1 MLAAVKIPK
10 QNPHKARAYAIS
22 KKSSRTASPHAIC
35 KKPYQKP
42 AFRRELRLL
51 LGTQDCFPM
60 VADFAACPAQL
71 RASVQPAVFK
81 ALALTPYVPRKPRLN
96 EHGLPAASFGHQIRL
111 LRLPNERYLW
121 PSRGIALAAAG
132 RSADLPY
139 KDLLL
144 RAPFIYRPN
153 LMFALRQDWVKVCDT
168 FASPEFPTVRTMA
181 ILWNGV
187 KIIMKLRATRAE
199 SWGNQQILAACK
211 QQLRDLD
218 ALALDSL
225 QMIPPSS
232 TTYTHPAQY
241 VWQRYHI
248 AAYFLPFWSEHILDL
263 GRICEGEAHT
273 WAWGLVDGIWPRY
286 VPPSIEHLRNS

>member
-1 MLAAVKIPK
+1 
-10 QNPHKARAYAIS
+10 
-22 KKSSRTASPHAIC
+22 
-35 KKPYQKP
+35 
-42 AFRRELRLL
+42 
-51 LGTQDCFPM
+51 M

-71 RASVQPAVFK
+71 RASVRPAVFK

-168 FASPEFPTVRTMA
+168 FASPEFPTIRTMA

-199 SWGNQQILAACK
+199 SWGNQLILAACR
-211 QQLRDLD
+211 Q
-218 ALALDSL
+218 
-225 QMIPPSS
+225 
-232 TTYTHPAQY
+232 TTS
-241 VWQRYHI
+241 
-248 AAYFLPFWSEHILDL
+248 FNDF
-263 GRICEGEAHT
+263 
-273 WAWGLVDGIWPRY
+273 
-286 VPPSIEHLRNS
+286 SIEAGILLRGNGVPHAMPRLKHKIETQMKHGTVQNND

>member
-1 MLAAVKIPK
+1 MPAAVKIPK
-10 QNPHKARAYAIS
+10 KNPHKAQAYATSI
-22 KKSSRTASPHAIC
+22 KSSRTASPHAIC

-42 AFRRELRLL
+42 ALRRELRRLL
-51 LGTQDCFPM
+51 DTQDCFPM

-139 KDLLL
+139 EDLLL
-144 RAPFIYRPN
+144 RDPFLWRPN

-187 KIIMKLRATRAE
+187 KIIMKIRATRAE
-199 SWGNQQILAACK
+199 SWGNQLILAACK
-211 QQLRDLD
+211 QQLQDLD
-218 ALALDSL
+218 AMALDSL
-225 QMIPPSS
+225 QITSAY
-232 TTYTHPAQY
+232 TGYTHPA
-241 VWQRYHI
+241 RYSLANQHV
-248 AAYFLPFWSEHILDL
+248 AAFFLPFWSEHILDL
-263 GRICEGEAHT
+263 GRICEREARY
-273 WAWGLVDGIWPRY
+273 WA
-286 VPPSIEHLRNS
+286 

>member
-1 MLAAVKIPK
+1 MPAAVKIPK
-10 QNPHKARAYAIS
+10 QKSRKARAYAIN
-22 KKSSRTASPHAIC
+22 KKPSRTASLPAFC

-51 LGTQDCFPM
+51 LDTEDCFPM

-71 RASVQPAVFK
+71 RASVRPAVFK

-139 KDLLL
+139 EDLLL
-144 RAPFIYRPN
+144 RAPFLWRPN
-153 LMFALRQDWVKVCDT
+153 LMFALRQDWAKACDT
-168 FASPEFPTVRTMA
+168 FASPEFPTIRTMA

-199 SWGNQQILAACK
+199 SWGNQLILAACK
-211 QQLRDLD
+211 QQLQDLD
-218 ALALDSL
+218 AMALDSL
-225 QMIPPSS
+225 SL
-232 TTYTHPAQY
+232 TTAYTGYTHPARY
-241 VWQRYHI
+241 LWSRYHI

-263 GRICEGEAHT
+263 GRICEREAHT